1 LRDELWSPGA
11 VYNLD
16 VSHAVL
22 KMGNP
27 HLFSRLKWGQFQ
39 KSQIKHDGQFQ
50 KSQIKHDFGHS
61 LQAIWFLKCRICSLL
76 ASWNSLCTNYL
87 FVQTTLELAT
97 GHEKKNTLSMSVFLA
112 CQQQTTSLVPIYI
125 VVFII

>member
-27 HLFSRLKWGQFQ
+27 HLFSRLKW
-39 KSQIKHDGQFQ
+39 GQFQ